1 MTLSQYKKYTPLIV
15 LLILLTAIGCIVWLG
30 ILPLK
35 ESINGRMRN
44 IQEFYADRE
53 NRDKQ
58 IGKLPE
64 LKRQYEAVME
74 DEKTLNILITEGAV
88 VDFVKILE
96 QLASETNVAMSI
108 SSKDN
113 GKIIESKKPEVKTD
127 QSRLGEAGKTNDTN
141 RTSDS
146 EKDNVSVKVPSILDM
161 APFDRYLFLNVKA
174 EGQYADIVK
183 FLSKL
188 ESLPFGLDVIKV
200 EIKKKDTENNS
211 SPAKRGDITNPFSIL
226 GDGSNATPK
235 EPLPVEKKDA
245 IEAMFDIIVYVKKN

>member
-15 LLILLTAIGCIVWLG
+15 LLLLLTAISCIVWLG

-35 ESINGRMRN
+35 ESINGRMQN

-64 LKRQYEAVME
+64 LKRQYEAIME
-74 DEKTLNILITEGAV
+74 DEKTLNILITESAI

-96 QLASETNVAMSI
+96 QLASESNVVMDI

-113 GKIIESKKPEVKTD
+113 GKIIEPKKPEVKTD
-127 QSRLGEAGKTNDTN
+127 KANDTN
-141 RTSDS
+141 QPAVS
-146 EKDNVSVKVPSILDM
+146 EKGNASEKAPSILDT

-174 EGQYADIVK
+174 EGQYADIVA
-183 FLSKL
+183 FLGKL
-188 ESLPFGLDVIKV
+188 EALPFGLDVIKV
-200 EIKKKDTENNS
+200 EIKKKDAENNS
-211 SPAKRGDITNPFSIL
+211 SPAKRGDIANPFSIL
-226 GDGSNATPK
+226 GGGSIVTPQ
-235 EPLPVEKKDA
+235 ESLPVEKKDV
-245 IEAMFDIIVYVKKN
+245 IEAMFDILVYVKKN

>member
-1 MTLSQYKKYTPLIV
+1 MTLSRYKKYTPLTI
-15 LLILLTAIGCIVWLG
+15 LLILLTTISCIVWLG

-64 LKRQYEAVME
+64 LQRQYEAVME
-74 DEKTLNILITEGAV
+74 DEKILNILITEGAV

-96 QLASETNVAMSI
+96 QLASETNITMDI

-113 GKIIESKKPEVKTD
+113 GKIIEPKKPEVKAD
-127 QSRLGEAGKTNDTN
+127 PPRLGEAGKANDTN
-141 RTSDS
+141 QPADL
-146 EKDNVSVKVPSILDM
+146 EKGNLGKVPSILDT

-183 FLSKL
+183 FLGKL
-188 ESLPFGLDVIKV
+188 EALPFGLDVIKV
-200 EIKKKDTENNS
+200 EIKKKDAENNS
-211 SPAKRGDITNPFSIL
+211 SPAKRGDIANPFSIL
-226 GDGSNATPK
+226 GGGSIVTPQ